1 MFSWAQFSLSCVFQC
16 THFSKH
22 VCFPTLLRND
32 QETILW
38 KRLKRPWR
46 PSLERGLVCG
56 HFSAQRELKYLIGS
70 FIFKCLTGISN
81 CESVTI
87 LQKQQLQ
94 HCRPWGPAQRHNI
107 LIYTIKTINS
117 QNRRS
122 SSMSRAY
129 PLTQTSLFHRFCSRI
144 LFFFLVELTVKPTV
158 SVHCL
163 HYLGKVTPVKVYEYI
178 PTLLCCVQQFIRLN
192 WTVYALHE

>member
-1 MFSWAQFSLSCVFQC
+1 MFVFQLC
-16 THFSKH
+16 W
-22 VCFPTLLRND
+22 
-32 QETILW
+32 ETIR
-38 KRLKRPWR
+38 RLFCESGWNDRGDLR
-46 PSLERGLVCG
+46 LERGLVCG

-70 FIFKCLTGISN
+70 FTFKYLIGSFTFECLTGISN

-129 PLTQTSLFHRFCSRI
+129 PLTQTSLFHRFCSKI
-144 LFFFLVELTVKPTV
+144 LLIFFVEPTSISFCVEPTV
-158 SVHCL
+158 CVHCL

-178 PTLLCCVQQFIRLN
+178 PTLLCCVQQFTRLN